1 MKKSKKNRATP
12 IHQYSLIMKEIKNR
26 MKVIDFFL
34 YGAGHA
40 IYPPT
45 TIESICL
52 QFRKILELIAMASLV
67 ANKKQ
72 YVKLHRDF
80 AKHWNAEYLLRDLG
94 RLNPSFYPRPITE
107 SPSDEPGVKS
117 HISDI
122 EGGYLTKKD
131 FIVVYKKCGG
141 LLHADNPLGRKSNYK
156 YFEKVFPE
164 WYTKIMTLL
173 NCHTVKIHGFDGYW
187 LIHMK
192 EDADDEVHYYIFEPI
207 GVPSKQ

>member
-1 MKKSKKNRATP
+1 MKKSKKFSATP
-12 IHQYSLIMKEIKNR
+12 IHQYALIMKEIKNR
-26 MKVIDFFL
+26 IKVIDFFL
-34 YGAGHA
+34 HGPGHA

-80 AKHWNAEYLLRDLG
+80 GKHWNAEYLLRDLG
-94 RLNPSFYPRPITE
+94 RVNSDFYPKPISET
-107 SPSDEPGVKS
+107 PSAETGIKM

-122 EGGYLTKKD
+122 EHDYLTKKD

-141 LLHADNPLGRKSNYK
+141 LLHADNPLGRQRVIPPKSNRSHK
-156 YFEKVFPE
+156 
-164 WYTKIMTLL
+164 
-173 NCHTVKIHGFDGYW
+173 
-187 LIHMK
+187 
-192 EDADDEVHYYIFEPI
+192 
-207 GVPSKQ
+207 